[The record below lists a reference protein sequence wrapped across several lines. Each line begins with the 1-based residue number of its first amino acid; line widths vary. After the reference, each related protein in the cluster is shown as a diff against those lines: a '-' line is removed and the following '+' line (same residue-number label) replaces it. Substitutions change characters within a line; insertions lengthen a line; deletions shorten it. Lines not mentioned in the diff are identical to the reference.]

1 MRRSVFH
8 AGSVWK
14 AIDHTKSM
22 YDVVIVGGGPAGA
35 AAAAQLTKAGQKVV
49 VLEKE
54 ELPRSKACGGGVPAS
69 VGAELNIDFTPVI
82 DTWVRNV
89 EFRYRDRYISHAR
102 LPSGTMTMVRRA
114 PFDSFLLSH
123 SGAEV
128 VDGFCVLSLQEEAES
143 VKVLGEDR
151 NRRPQDWHG
160 RYALIACGGK
170 ERAFSDYFQDSDAV
184 KRSYAIAVVDQLQ
197 AVQSAEKTDSEP
209 TAVFEFGSIPGGYL
223 WIFPKSDHFSV
234 GAGMFRGG
242 RCNLVR
248 AIKHSLGSRGSGPAV
263 PEHLSLKGAP
273 VLLPHSKRSLRR
285 GRVLRIGE
293 AAGCVD
299 PMIGEGVRYAVKS
312 GLLAADSIIRGR
324 PEEYEASVRRAIL
337 HDLRWAYYLSR
348 VFYRIPRL
356 AFLLGVRNPFILN
369 SLVKVLSGRS
379 SYKKVALM
387 LPILLFT
394 GLPYCLYF
402 SSRR

>member
-1 MRRSVFH
+1 MRRSVFN

-14 AIDHTKSM
+14 VIDHTKSM

-35 AAAAQLTKAGQKVV
+35 AAASQLTEAGQKVV

-69 VGAELNIDFTPVI
+69 VAAELGMDFTPVI

-89 EFRYRDRYISHAR
+89 EFRYRDRYISHAQ

-114 PFDSFLLSH
+114 PFDSFLLSR

-128 VDGFCVLSLQEEAES
+128 VDGFCVLSLQEEPES

-151 NRRPQDWHG
+151 NGMPQHWHG
-160 RYALIACGGK
+160 RYALVACGGK

-184 KRSYAIAVVDQLQ
+184 KRSYAIAVVDHVQ
-197 AVQSAEKTDSEP
+197 AVQSAENTDSES

-223 WIFPKSDHFSV
+223 WIFPKSDHLSV

-242 RCNLVR
+242 RCNLVQ
-248 AIKHSLGSRGSGPAV
+248 AIKSSLGSRGSGPEV

-299 PMIGEGVRYAVKS
+299 PMIGEGIRYAVKS
-312 GLLAADSIIRGR
+312 GKLAADSIIRGR

-337 HDLRWAYYLSR
+337 HDLKWAHYLSR
-348 VFYRIPRL
+348 VFYSVPRL
-356 AFLLGVRNPFILN
+356 AFLWGVRNPFILN
-369 SLVKVLSGRS
+369 SVVKVLAGRS